1 MSQPEAENGTI
12 RFTVK
17 ELLAKV
23 DVKLDAIS
31 GKLDAKADA
40 HDLHALDARVVALEK
55 EASEV
60 RVVANALQTEKKNRF
75 TRAEKV
81 GLFGFAAVTTG
92 LNVLALA
99 PDLIK

>member
-1 MSQPEAENGTI
+1 VSDEPDNGSI

-40 HDLHALDARVVALEK
+40 HDVQALEDRIGALEK

-60 RVVANALQTEKKNRF
+60 RVVAEALQSEKKHRF

-81 GLFGFAAVTTG
+81 GMFGFAALTTM

-99 PDLIK
+99 PDVI